1 MYTSN
6 MVYSSTN
13 IEIVLIKKDKVVRN
27 DTSPDDYISIRKN
40 LDLNEFELTFK
51 ENSGDKMNIV
61 HLTKGMYHN
70 KVMDYMH
77 LLFKNQYLDDEP
89 YTHIQVNIPA
99 MPRIIISGD
108 KFNDVYYREH
118 VCELI
123 SMGLDLL
130 GDTAS
135 VPTKKKNV
143 PLMSTYDYGYPD
155 PAGYTE
161 YPLPAWRSTAPGV
174 RPQHLFWDE

>member
-13 IEIVLIKKDKVVRN
+13 IEIVLIKKDKVVRD

-51 ENSGDKMNIV
+51 EKSGDTMKNIV

-70 KVMDYMH
+70 KVMDYIH

-135 VPTKKKNV
+135 VPTKKNV
-143 PLMSTYDYGYPD
+143 PLMSIYDYVYPS
-155 PAGYTE
+155 YTE
-161 YPLPAWRSTAPGV
+161 YPLPSPRSTSPGV
-174 RPQHLFWDE
+174 LPQHLFWDE